1 MELRDLKAFV
11 TLGEVLH
18 FGQAAARQHITQSA
32 LSKQIR
38 RLEGEFGGE
47 LFERNASS
55 TRLTGRHPPRKRW
68 RRRWRRRRRTA

>member
-18 FGQAAARQHITQSA
+18 FSQAALRQHVTQSA

-38 RLEGEFGGE
+38 RLEQELGGE
-47 LFERNASS
+47 LFERSASS
-55 TRLTGRHPPRKRW
+55 TQLTALGRTLYAEAK
-68 RRRWRRRRRTA
+68 